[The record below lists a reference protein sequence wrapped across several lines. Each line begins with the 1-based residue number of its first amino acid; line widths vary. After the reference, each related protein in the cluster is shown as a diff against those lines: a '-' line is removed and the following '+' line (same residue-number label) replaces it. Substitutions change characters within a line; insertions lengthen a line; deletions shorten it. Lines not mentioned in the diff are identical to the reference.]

1 MELLDEHAPI
11 KKKFLSANNAPYMTK
26 ALRKAIMKQSELK
39 SKYFKNQSTDDFKLY
54 KKHKNYCSKLYKK
67 ERKRYYNSMN
77 LTNLNDNRHF
87 WKTVK
92 PFLSDKGS
100 HTSKIN
106 LVNNEEV
113 ISDEIALAETFSKF
127 YENAIKNLGIS
138 EEIHTSSNFKS
149 SDPVDIAISKYRY
162 HPSILKIKEFVGDN
176 TPKFQFSEINLEN
189 IVKEIRKLNISKK
202 GTFKNISSKSL
213 LETLDVSG
221 PILLNIWNEGI
232 LKDCIYPNKLKLAD
246 VSPVFKKENLYWP
259 KIIDQ

>member
-11 KKKFLSANNAPYMTK
+11 KKKFLRANNAPYMTK
-26 ALRKAIMKQSELK
+26 ALRKSIMKRSELK

-77 LTNLNDNRHF
+77 LTNLNDNRRF

-92 PFLSDKGS
+92 PFLSDKDS

-127 YENAIKNLGIS
+127 YENAVKNLGIS

-202 GTFKNISSKSL
+202 GTFKNISPKSL
-213 LETLDVSG
+213 LCLIT
-221 PILLNIWNEGI
+221 
-232 LKDCIYPNKLKLAD
+232 KDIQVL
-246 VSPVFKKENLYWP
+246 F
-259 KIIDQ
+259 